1 MSLCGGGGGVKQL
14 RNKVNRRKKGGK
26 GMKGKITGVRV
37 LNDENYKFVSLFMNI
52 YHEKKSI

>member
-1 MSLCGGGGGVKQL
+1 MSLCGGGGVKQL